1 MVRSATEWK
10 EASDMC
16 VLMENSLMGKKG
28 SGAKAVVVPGK
39 GRSRFRDDEGEATA
53 AGRRSRPACAL
64 SKQPIMRVRQRVNIS
79 VMYSHASKVQEVLW
93 WRVGSLMAPGVSN
106 ASVCQLSE
114 KIKRMRSQHTHRAWA
129 CMPCAD

>member
-16 VLMENSLMGKKG
+16 VLMENSLMDKKG
-28 SGAKAVVVPGK
+28 SGAKAVAVPGK
-39 GRSRFRDDEGEATA
+39 GRSRLRDDEGEATA

-93 WRVGSLMAPGVSN
+93 
-106 ASVCQLSE
+106 
-114 KIKRMRSQHTHRAWA
+114 
-129 CMPCAD
+129 